1 MSMENH
7 EPMSTTAGHW
17 SRQSWEFK
25 IEHPGAL
32 ALVSSA
38 GGGPLDATNFLAAGS
53 CNSTQWRGIQGP
65 IPHQTEIE
73 RGAA

>member
-1 MSMENH
+1 MENH

-32 ALVSSA
+32 ALV
-38 GGGPLDATNFLAAGS
+38 GS
-53 CNSTQWRGIQGP
+53 PQK
-65 IPHQTEIE
+65 TEN
-73 RGAA
+73 